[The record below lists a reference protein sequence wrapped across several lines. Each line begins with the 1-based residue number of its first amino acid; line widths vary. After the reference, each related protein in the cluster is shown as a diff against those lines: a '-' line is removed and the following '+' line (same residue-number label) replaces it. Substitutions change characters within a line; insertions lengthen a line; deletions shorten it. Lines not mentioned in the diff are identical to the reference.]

1 MDEKGKN
8 LIKLTYSS
16 FWIVIYISIF
26 ILTGFITALIMFIFS
41 YPHNGFIDFF
51 RNLISKDFE
60 IFFVEHSVN
69 IQLIRIILSSLCYVI
84 IFKLKKTN
92 IIDVFY
98 TKKISLQKLLLALI
112 IGVLIHFLAQF
123 AFAVFYNTQEPSYV
137 EHIES
142 YETHMESYQPFEKS
156 VIGLAILFILF
167 PIFEELLFRGLI
179 GQKLKPHFSFK
190 IYIFFQALIFSLI
203 HSHPLQIV
211 YTFLLGIVLG
221 LIYEKHKN
229 ILSPILLHI
238 GFNLANAIVIIL

>member
-1 MDEKGKN
+1 MDEKGNN

-16 FWIVIYISIF
+16 FWIVVYISIF
-26 ILTGFITALIMFIFS
+26 ILTVFITALTMFIFS
-41 YPHNGFIDFF
+41 YPHHGFIDFL

-60 IFFVEHSVN
+60 TFFVEQYVN
-69 IQLIRIILSSLCYVI
+69 IQFFSIILSSLCYLI

-112 IGVLIHFLAQF
+112 IGVLTHFLVQF
-123 AFAVFYNTQEPSYV
+123 AFVFFYNILESAY
-137 EHIES
+137 IES
-142 YETHMESYQPFEKS
+142 YQTYMESYQPFEKS
-156 VIGLAILFILF
+156 VVGLAILFILS
-167 PIFEELLFRGLI
+167 PIFEEVLFRGLI

-190 IYIFFQALIFSLI
+190 IYIFLQALIFSLI
-203 HSHPLQIV
+203 HSHPLQIL

-229 ILSPILLHI
+229 IFSPIMLHI
-238 GFNLANAIVIIL
+238 GFNLPNAIVMLR